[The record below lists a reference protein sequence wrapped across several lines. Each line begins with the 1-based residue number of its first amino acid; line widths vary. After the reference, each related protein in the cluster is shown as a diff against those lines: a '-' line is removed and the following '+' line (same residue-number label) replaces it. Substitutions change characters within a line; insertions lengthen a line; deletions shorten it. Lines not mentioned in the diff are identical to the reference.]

1 MNASEKRSA
10 RPRNILLL
18 GGTGEASALA
28 QALAARDDL
37 SVTLSYAGRV
47 AEPKA
52 QPVAIRIGGFGGVAG
67 LRDYLQ
73 AEAID
78 AVIDATHPF
87 AAQMSANAVAACAE
101 AGVPLVA
108 LERPAW
114 QATEADRW
122 IDVADLEGAAEYL
135 AQSEITPR
143 NVFLAIGRLHLHHFA
158 RAPQHRY
165 TVRLIDEPGEALP
178 LPRVETIIARGPFTL
193 EGDATLLRE
202 WATDLIVA
210 KNSGGAGAFAKIA
223 AARSLGVPVIMIARP
238 DIPAR
243 MRVESVA
250 QVIDW
255 LDHGAPSGGAPAQR
269 GV

>member
-1 MNASEKRSA
+1 MNASNHRSA
-10 RPRNILLL
+10 ASRNILLL

-47 AEPKA
+47 AQPKA

-73 AEAID
+73 AQAIN

-87 AAQMSANAVAACAE
+87 AAQMSANAVAACHA

-114 QATEADRW
+114 QATAADRW
-122 IDVADLEGAAEYL
+122 IAVPDLEGAAEYL
-135 AQSEITPR
+135 AQNEPSPR

-158 RAPQHRY
+158 LAPQHRY
-165 TVRLIDEPGEALP
+165 TVRLIDEPEDTLP
-178 LPRVETIIARGPFTL
+178 LPQVEAIVARGPFTMEDDTAL
-193 EGDATLLRE
+193 MRDRGIGM
-202 WATDLIVA
+202 IVT
-210 KNSGGAGAFAKIA
+210 KNSGGLGAFAKIA
-223 AARSLGVPVIMIARP
+223 AARGLGLPVIMIARP

-243 MRVESVA
+243 ACVESVA
-250 QVIDW
+250 EVIAW
-255 LDHGAPSGGAPAQR
+255 LDHGAPSGGVPAQR

>member
-1 MNASEKRSA
+1 MIASEKRPA
-10 RPRNILLL
+10 KTRNILLL

-28 QALAARDDL
+28 QALAGRDDL
-37 SVTLSYAGRV
+37 AVTLSYAGRV
-47 AEPKA
+47 ATPKA
-52 QPVAIRIGGFGGVAG
+52 QPVAIRVGGFGGIAG
-67 LRDYLQ
+67 LRDYLRAQ
-73 AEAID
+73 AID

-101 AGVPLVA
+101 EGVPLVA

-114 QATEADRW
+114 QAAEGDRW

-135 AQSEITPR
+135 ADAAPVPR

-165 TVRLIDEPGEALP
+165 TVRLIDEPGEVLP
-178 LPRVETIIARGPFTL
+178 LPQVEAIIARGPFTM
-193 EGDATLLRE
+193 EGDAALLAERGI
-202 WATDLIVA
+202 DLIVA

-223 AARSLGVPVIMIARP
+223 AARSLGLPVIMIARP
-238 DIPAR
+238 EIPAR
-243 MRVESVA
+243 ARVESVA

-255 LDHGAPSGGAPAQR
+255 LDHAAPSGGVPDQR